1 MFKTGKEVRY
11 LVIFLVQF
19 LPLTGLRIYYELRAN
34 PEDALTALFDVIEG
48 LAPIIVLVT
57 ATTVLLEEGG
67 GVLAERY
74 KQRKY
79 NEGKAEGIKE
89 GRGETNVQWREWY
102 NRKMEA
108 EAKGKPFNEPAPDER
123 DGR

>member
-19 LPLTGLRIYYELRAN
+19 LPLTGLRIYYELRAD

-67 GVLAERY
+67 EVLAERY
-74 KQRKY
+74 TQRRY
-79 NEGKAEGIKE
+79 NEGRADE
-89 GRGETNVQWREWY
+89 RALWRAWNE
-102 NRKMEA
+102 RRMEA
-108 EAKGKPFNEPAPDER
+108 EADGRPFDEPPPDER

>member
-19 LPLTGLRIYYELRAN
+19 LPLTGLRIYHELRAN

-67 GVLAERY
+67 EVLAERY

-79 NEGKAEGIKE
+79 NEGKAEA
-89 GRGETNVQWREWY
+89 NAQWEAWNKR
-102 NRKMEA
+102 RMEA
-108 EAKGKPFNEPAPDER
+108 EAEGKPFDEPTPTER